1 MEPESI
7 HITKEHVRPDAAPER
22 APYRTAREI
31 AHPRL
36 DAPAHVRLGLQRHAS
51 TNIRRHLLRAVRR
64 FVLLLVADLAS
75 FYVMRELVRAVRD
88 HAVLSEWVA
97 GRVHS
102 VVPSG
107 ILNGWQYAA
116 ALFVGLFVT
125 GNYGPGDRRR
135 DAWRLFLGCAL
146 ATALP
151 LWMAIWTRGLETVLV
166 QYALITVL
174 VWGGLALERGAT
186 DWVVRRVRSPERERV
201 DALFVGPGPECV
213 AAMGTPAFGEA
224 ASYRPIGFVDTDG
237 LPMAGALGQ
246 LRDFPLLLDA
256 SGAQAVVI
264 CGYVTEAQFRSVVDA
279 TLVGGLQLLSLPRS
293 TEIAGVHPT
302 TVWRH
307 GQPLVEL
314 TAPSLKGWQLAL
326 KRALDLGGAMV
337 GLALLWPF
345 LLLLWLAVKLE
356 SRGPAIF
363 GHRRL
368 GLNGRS
374 FQCLKFRS
382 MYSDAEERLRSDPV
396 LYAEYAGSNYKL
408 PSDRD
413 PRLTRIGEFL
423 RKTSFDELPQL
434 INVLKGEMSLV
445 GPRPIVPEELAE
457 YGHGAP
463 AFLSLKPGV
472 TGAWQV
478 NGRSSVGYPAR
489 ADIELE
495 YVRNWSLGRD
505 LWILLQTIPVVFSRR
520 GAH

>member
-1 MEPESI
+1 VESESF

-151 LWMAIWTRGLETVLV
+151 LWMAIWTRSLETVLV

-326 KRALDLGGAMV
+326 KRSMDVVGASV
-337 GLALLWPF
+337 GLVALSP
-345 LLLLWLAVKLE
+345 LLALVAALVKLD
-356 SRGPAIF
+356 SHGPALFSQDRVGQGGRLFKIF
-363 GHRRL
+363 
-368 GLNGRS
+368 
-374 FQCLKFRS
+374 KFRTMVDGAEAQRDELLS
-382 MYSDAEERLRSDPV
+382 RSVYGDARLFKVLSDPRTT
-396 LYAEYAGSNYKL
+396 KL
-408 PSDRD
+408 GRW
-413 PRLTRIGEFL
+413 L
-423 RKTSFDELPQL
+423 RRTSLDELPQL
-434 INVLKGEMSLV
+434 CNILRGEMALV
-445 GPRPIVPEELAE
+445 GPRPPLPSEVELYEAHH
-457 YGHGAP
+457 YAR
-463 AFLSLKPGV
+463 FDVKPGM
-472 TGAWQV
+472 TGPWQV
-478 NGRSSVGYPAR
+478 AGRNEITDFERIVA
-489 ADIELE
+489 LE
-495 YVRNWSLGRD
+495 SDYVRNWSLWTD
-505 LWILLQTIPVVFSRR
+505 LRLLWATIPAVLWRR
-520 GAH
+520 GAL

>member
-1 MEPESI
+1 MESESF

-22 APYRTAREI
+22 APYRPLGEI

-36 DAPAHVRLGLQRHAS
+36 DPPAHVRLGLQRHAS

-151 LWMAIWTRGLETVLV
+151 LWMAIWTRSLETVLV

-326 KRALDLGGAMV
+326 KRAMDVVGASV
-337 GLALLWPF
+337 GLVALSP
-345 LLLLWLAVKLE
+345 LLALVAALVKLD
-356 SRGPAIF
+356 SHGPALFSQDRVGQGGRLFKIF
-363 GHRRL
+363 
-368 GLNGRS
+368 
-374 FQCLKFRS
+374 KFRTMVDGAEAQRDELLS
-382 MYSDAEERLRSDPV
+382 RSVYGDARLFKVLSDPRTT
-396 LYAEYAGSNYKL
+396 KL
-408 PSDRD
+408 GRW
-413 PRLTRIGEFL
+413 L
-423 RKTSFDELPQL
+423 RRTSLDELPQL
-434 INVLKGEMSLV
+434 CNILRGEMALV
-445 GPRPIVPEELAE
+445 GPRPPLPSEVELYEAHH
-457 YGHGAP
+457 YAR
-463 AFLSLKPGV
+463 FDVKPGM
-472 TGAWQV
+472 TGPWQV
-478 NGRSSVGYPAR
+478 AGRNEITDFERIVA
-489 ADIELE
+489 LE
-495 YVRNWSLGRD
+495 SDYVRNWSLWTD
-505 LWILLQTIPVVFSRR
+505 LRLLWATIPAVLWRR
-520 GAH
+520 GAL